1 MNESVVRSLSG
12 IVYIALIVFA
22 ALLGRESYQLFFV
35 LLLFVAVNEFSGL
48 VDISKVPAFLY
59 TGLLVTSAYFL
70 NHSNLLHYI
79 ILLSVPFLVY
89 LVYLLFQNKAFN
101 INGWLTL
108 TGYILLPFILITQ
121 YPFVSNDYKP
131 YMVLAVFI
139 LIWTND
145 TFAYI
150 FGKSFGKHKLYEKVS
165 PKKTIEGFFGGLLFC
180 VIAGVIIAQYI
191 DTFAWYQWIIVALIV
206 SVFSTIGDLVESKFK
221 REAGVKDSG
230 NLIPGHGGILDRLD
244 SFIFTLPFLFL
255 FKVILN
261 YVSVS

>member
-35 LLLFVAVNEFSGL
+35 LLLFVAVNEFSRL

-59 TGLLVTSAYFL
+59 TGLLVISAYFL
-70 NHSNLLHYI
+70 NHSNLLHYT
-79 ILLSVPFLVY
+79 ILLAIPFLVY
-89 LVYLLFQNKAFN
+89 LVYLLFLNKAFN
-101 INGWLTL
+101 INSWLTL
-108 TGYILLPFILITQ
+108 TGYILLPFIAITQ
-121 YPFVSNDYKP
+121 YPFVSNDYNP

-180 VIAGVIIAQYI
+180 MIASVIISQYI

-206 SVFSTIGDLVESKFK
+206 SVFGTIGDLVESKFK

>member
-59 TGLLVTSAYFL
+59 TGLLVTSAYLL

-79 ILLSVPFLVY
+79 ILLSVPFLIY
-89 LVYLLFQNKAFN
+89 LAYLLFRNKAFN

-108 TGYILLPFILITQ
+108 TGYILLPFIAITQ
-121 YPFVSNDYKP
+121 YPFVSNDYNP

-165 PKKTIEGFFGGLLFC
+165 PKKTIEGFLGGLLFC